1 MISGLYCVAFGS
13 DSDSCSA
20 IANDAYKTTIDTS
33 DTSFNISTFGLTYS
47 ASETYTVSLSD
58 STTNCTY
65 LSSSNIVFCE

>member
-1 MISGLYCVAFGS
+1 MGSVVYCVAFGS

-47 ASETYTVSLSD
+47 ASETYAVALSD

-65 LSSSNIVFCE
+65 LSSVNTIVCE